1 MQLFYLPDARNSDT
15 LSREES
21 YHCIKILRHKKGDI
35 LSITD
40 GIGNLYSGKIISDD
54 QSSCKLKILSKE
66 KTITKNHN
74 IHLVIAPTKSLEK
87 MEWMVEKLSEIGV
100 DKISFIYTKNSERKK
115 IRINRLKKKSISAMK
130 QSNSFTKTK
139 INDIVSFD
147 DFIKNLND
155 KSEKLI
161 AHIGNNPLLKKVVIK
176 SNNYTILV
184 GPEGDFSKKEVS
196 EANAKGFRGISLGK
210 NILRTETAGL
220 LSCYSLIELLN

>member
-1 MQLFYLPDARNSDT
+1 MQLFYLPDAGKSDT

-21 YHCIKILRHKKGDI
+21 YHCIKVLRHKKGDKV
-35 LSITD
+35 SITD
-40 GIGNLYSGKIISDD
+40 GIGNLYSCKIINDD

-66 KTITKNHN
+66 KTISKNHN
-74 IHLVIAPTKSLEK
+74 IHLVISPTKSLEK

-100 DKISFIYTKNSERKK
+100 NKISFIYTENSERKK
-115 IRINRLKKKSISAMK
+115 IRINRLEKKSISAMK
-130 QSNSFTKTK
+130 QSNSFTKTT
-139 INDIVSFD
+139 INDVISFD
-147 DFIKNLND
+147 NFIRNLND

-161 AHIGNNPLLKKVVIK
+161 AHMGNNPLLKKIVRK
-176 SNNYTILV
+176 NNNYTILV

-196 EANAKGFRGISLGK
+196 KAKKKGFKGISLGK